1 MHGKTCFIIGSI
13 VIVIASFAA
22 CTKFLPSMINP
33 EDGLCGPVSLSS
45 VQTILFSQGN
55 DQFFA
60 NRTAATG
67 LGPYFVATGCGSCHS
82 SDNRGHP
89 FTILTRFGQT
99 DSTGNKFIAEGGPQ
113 LGKYCLPGLM
123 PEQLPPGAASSQ
135 FIAPIT
141 AGVGFLEAV
150 PDSEILA
157 FAAANQNN
165 PDGVRGHP
173 NYDTIPSFAPTLPGT
188 F

>member
-89 FTILTRFGQT
+89 FTILTRFGQSDT
-99 DSTGNKFIAEGGPQ
+99 TGNTFLNEGGPQ
-113 LGKYCLPGLM
+113 LGTFCLPGYT
-123 PEQLPPGAASSQ
+123 PESIPAGATSSRL
-135 FIAPIT
+135 IAPIT

-157 FAAANQNN
+157 IVASNAND
-165 PDGVRGHP
+165 PDG
-173 NYDTIPSFAPTLPGT
+173 
-188 F
+188 